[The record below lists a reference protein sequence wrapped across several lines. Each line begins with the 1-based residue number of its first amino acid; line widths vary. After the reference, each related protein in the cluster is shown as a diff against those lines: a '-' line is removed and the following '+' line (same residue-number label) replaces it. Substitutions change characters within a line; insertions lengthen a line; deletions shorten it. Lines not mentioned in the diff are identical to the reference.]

1 MLASKV
7 VALEH
12 TLREGDGSMDARPAS
27 RSLPQQGTARPPLPR
42 VRGTA
47 RVDQFI
53 LFGDVDNL
61 LAARAG
67 GGQAGW
73 AAGVA
78 LLHRHQRQPGRLH
91 QKA

>member
-12 TLREGDGSMDARPAS
+12 TLREGDGSIDARPAS
-27 RSLPQQGTARPPLPR
+27 RSLPQRGTARPPLPR

-67 GGQAGW
+67 GAWRVGRRGGSAPQASTATW
-73 AAGVA
+73 
-78 LLHRHQRQPGRLH
+78 
-91 QKA
+91 